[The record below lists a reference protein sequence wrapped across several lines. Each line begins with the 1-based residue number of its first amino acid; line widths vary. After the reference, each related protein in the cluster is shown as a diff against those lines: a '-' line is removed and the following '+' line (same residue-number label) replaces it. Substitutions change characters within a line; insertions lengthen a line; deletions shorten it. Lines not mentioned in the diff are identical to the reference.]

1 MNSKKYNI
9 GIVDQPHA
17 NFDSDSLNIKPHA
30 DALTNFIER
39 CDTPITIGIQ
49 GEWGSGKT
57 SLLNLIENNLEGNN
71 LDHEYNKGKFLQIW
85 VNAWEHSLLSKPEE
99 TLLKIVN
106 QIINDMV
113 CELDK
118 GDNAKD

>member
-9 GIVDQPHA
+9 GIVDQPNA

-57 SLLNLIENNLEGNN
+57 SLLNKIYHSLEKEG
-71 LDHEYNKGKFLQIW
+71 EKYLQI
-85 VNAWEHSLLSKPEE
+85 LIIMIRIIRK
-99 TLLKIVN
+99 LKCRRSEVERN
-106 QIINDMV
+106 QK
-113 CELDK
+113 K
-118 GDNAKD
+118 GRGICRQ

>member
-1 MNSKKYNI
+1 MEDKNKINI
-9 GIVDQPHA
+9 GIVDQPNA

-57 SLLNLIENNLEGNN
+57 SLLNLIENNLNGIIRNMNIIKENFYKFGLMHGNILYYPN
-71 LDHEYNKGKFLQIW
+71 LKKLF
-85 VNAWEHSLLSKPEE
+85 
-99 TLLKIVN
+99 
-106 QIINDMV
+106 
-113 CELDK
+113 
-118 GDNAKD
+118 